1 MAYTPLRISI
11 PEPCH
16 EDWDRMTPV
25 DTYRRHCGSCDKHVT
40 DFSWMTDRE
49 IHRYLAVA
57 GTNLCGRFRADQL
70 DRPIRAYVAPNT
82 GWRAAAA
89 AAGLLMSA
97 GAAGQAVPDAPQT
110 NAEVPYTEL
119 STLIN
124 AGVEKEHRMK
134 GTFSGRVLDADGEP
148 LIGAT
153 ILIKGTQTGT
163 VADFDGNFS
172 LTVKAGQQ
180 LQISFV
186 GYHPHVITV
195 LPDDPGYGNGKPDY
209 ILHMDETLLEEVVVV
224 GGAVT
229 FQGRM
234 TGAVSTIEII
244 QCFDKFDRPDYDS
257 TRCVPSPASPPAV
270 TVFPNPF
277 ADRLNLALDADRPGT
292 ISAQLWN
299 VQGQLVREW
308 PAQAHEAGRA
318 RIELPLGDLHLVP
331 GHYILRYTDQD
342 GKVESEVVMHQ

>member
-1 MAYTPLRISI
+1 MAYLPLQISI
-11 PEPCH
+11 PEPCS

-25 DTYRRHCGSCDKHVT
+25 DRYRRHCSSCEKNVT

-57 GTNLCGRFRADQL
+57 GNNLCGRFRADQL
-70 DRPIRAYVAPNT
+70 DRPIRAYVAPDT

-89 AAGLLMSA
+89 AAGLLLSA
-97 GAAGQAVPDAPQT
+97 GAAAQAPAQATPTDS
-110 NAEVPYTEL
+110 ELPYTEL
-119 STLIN
+119 STLVN
-124 AGVEKEHRMK
+124 SGVAKEARMK
-134 GTFSGRVLDADGEP
+134 GTFQGRVVDEDGEP

-163 VADFDGNFS
+163 VTDINGQFS

-180 LQISFV
+180 LQLSYV
-186 GYHPHVITV
+186 GYLPWVIAV
-195 LPDDPGYGNGKPDY
+195 QPNDPGFGDGKIEY
-209 ILHMDETLLEEVVVV
+209 TLYRDEDLLEEVIVV
-224 GGAVT
+224 GGAVMIK
-229 FQGRM
+229 GEI
-234 TGAVSTIEII
+234 TGAISTIETIH
-244 QCFDKFDRPDYDS
+244 CFDDFGRPEYDS
-257 TRCVPSPASPPAV
+257 TQCALPPAPALAV
-270 TVFPNPF
+270 NVFPNPF
-277 ADRLNLALDADRPGT
+277 VDQLNLALDAAGPGT

-299 VQGQLVREW
+299 VQGQLVRQW
-308 PAQAHEAGRA
+308 PGQAHEAGRA